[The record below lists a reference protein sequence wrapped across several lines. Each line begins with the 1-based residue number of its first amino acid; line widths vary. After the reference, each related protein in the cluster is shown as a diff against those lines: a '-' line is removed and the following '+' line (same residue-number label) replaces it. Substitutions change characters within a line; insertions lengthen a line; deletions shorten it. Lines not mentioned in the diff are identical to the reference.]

1 MNIFKF
7 QFLYCLGR
15 NIPDLAT
22 KRLPRIKSNY
32 LLKNATIH
40 AKVQRVGMFWF

>member
-7 QFLYCLGR
+7 QFLYWLGR

-32 LLKNATIH
+32 LLKMQQYMR
-40 AKVQRVGMFWF
+40 KYKG